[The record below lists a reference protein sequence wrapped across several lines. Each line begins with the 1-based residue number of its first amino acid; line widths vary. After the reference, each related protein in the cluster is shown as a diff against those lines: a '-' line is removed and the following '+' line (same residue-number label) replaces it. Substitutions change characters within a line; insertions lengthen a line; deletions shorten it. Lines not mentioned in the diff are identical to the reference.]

1 MIFHVF
7 LIPALVDAAEKGIMR
22 RHHKALVAD
31 FDGSLESFEDSQRW
45 HLWEKAETPV
55 ENNSYQ
61 IAFEMD
67 GQLMCWQR
75 ETDGCR
81 QFSGDCEVMYC
92 EPKYCD
98 CMIVQIKR
106 CGDHMDLFTEAD
118 WDKDPT
124 ASGKLST
131 EYWRGIRVQYYDP
144 SKWGS
149 NATVDVGKALETTL
163 SCMDERGCSCHQ
175 SSWFHWSYPQFA
187 GNLVWSPAGNVTEE
201 TIGPSGH
208 SGSRLQQSVVVRVYN
223 DAGQASNMYF
233 IPKDVP
239 LSSRSTTTTTA
250 ESTTATTTTS
260 VAEESTTEEDDE
272 EIEEVTTE
280 TTETTETTTTTTM
293 TTTTTTTFT
302 TTTTTVTMTTTT
314 VTTTTT
320 TTVTTTTVTTTTTTE
335 YLAPEYGDAA
345 FQKAKEAGMSDD
357 QAAEIAA
364 RVAGRAVQRAR
375 GDADTW
381 PQLRDSALAASRAA
395 YAAGQAAGMDN
406 LVAAETACLSG
417 GEVAAEL
424 KIAGSFGKTKVTK
437 AAGWVARHVADFV
450 FRLKGEQVEA
460 LGQSAEGHASARF
473 AGLEAQK
480 EAQQSGKSWWSV
492 AMAAASAAET
502 DAFTAGKGLNF
513 TAAEVGAQAAGLA
526 AMEVL

>member
-1 MIFHVF
+1 MF

-31 FDGSLESFEDSQRW
+31 FDGSLESFESEEQRW

-187 GNLVWSPAGNVTEE
+187 GNLVWSPAGN
-201 TIGPSGH
+201 
-208 SGSRLQQSVVVRVYN
+208 
-223 DAGQASNMYF
+223 
-233 IPKDVP
+233 
-239 LSSRSTTTTTA
+239 
-250 ESTTATTTTS
+250 
-260 VAEESTTEEDDE
+260 
-272 EIEEVTTE
+272 
-280 TTETTETTTTTTM
+280 
-293 TTTTTTTFT
+293 
-302 TTTTTVTMTTTT
+302 
-314 VTTTTT
+314 
-320 TTVTTTTVTTTTTTE
+320 
-335 YLAPEYGDAA
+335 
-345 FQKAKEAGMSDD
+345 
-357 QAAEIAA
+357 
-364 RVAGRAVQRAR
+364 AR
-375 GDADTW
+375 G
-381 PQLRDSALAASRAA
+381 
-395 YAAGQAAGMDN
+395 
-406 LVAAETACLSG
+406 VAAAAKRCGQGLQRCRPGQQHVLHPQGCAVEFEVHDHNHGRVHDCNDHDQRCG
-417 GEVAAEL
+417 G
-424 KIAGSFGKTKVTK
+424 KYHGG
-437 AAGWVARHVADFV
+437 R
-450 FRLKGEQVEA
+450 R
-460 LGQSAEGHASARF
+460 
-473 AGLEAQK
+473 
-480 EAQQSGKSWWSV
+480 
-492 AMAAASAAET
+492 
-502 DAFTAGKGLNF
+502 
-513 TAAEVGAQAAGLA
+513 
-526 AMEVL
+526 